1 MDKNNSTKRLIYGL
15 LILMAICAPFFITG
29 NYPRHMMVMCGIW
42 VISSMG
48 LNLIL
53 GYVGQL
59 NLAHGTFFGI
69 GAYATALLIQG
80 LGFSFW
86 LALPV
91 GCLITAFLGFL
102 TGLPTLRTRGHYFPI
117 STMCLGISLYYVIAR
132 WDELTGGA
140 RGLFGIPRPTPI
152 PFPFIGKV
160 SFDSTLPCY
169 YLVLFFV
176 FLTMLAISRFVR
188 SLVGKRLIAI
198 RGNENLAQSVG
209 INTMWDKVVFLSIS
223 TLIAGLAGGLYAAY
237 MGSLMA
243 EQAHFLGSF
252 EMLLNVMIG
261 GVGTMAGPFIGGV
274 LLPILTETLHFLG
287 GLRLVVYGVL
297 LILIM
302 GFLPQG
308 YRRRPAGIGPAL
320 RPEGRCEMNDLLLE
334 ARDLTKNFGGLE
346 AIGGVSFTIRKGNI
360 FSVIGPNGAGKTTLF
375 NLITAF
381 LPPTRG
387 EIFFKGEKISG
398 LKPFQ
403 VARKSISR
411 TFQLTTLF
419 ERITVLENLM
429 IGQTTTRRMGV
440 LQALLGGRRRSS
452 RKKRP

>member
-1 MDKNNSTKRLIYGL
+1 MKRLVYIL
-15 LILMAICAPFFITG
+15 LTLIAIGAPLFITG
-29 NYPRHMMVMCGIW
+29 NYPRHIMVMCGIW

-69 GAYATALLIQG
+69 GAYATALLIQR

-86 LALPV
+86 LALPT
-91 GCLITAFLGFL
+91 GCLITALLGFL

-132 WDELTGGA
+132 WDGLTGGA
-140 RGLFGIPRPTPI
+140 RGLFGIPRPSPI
-152 PFPFIGKV
+152 LLPLVGKV
-160 SFDSTLPCY
+160 SFDTTVPCY
-169 YLVLFFV
+169 YLILFFV
-176 FLTMLAISRFVR
+176 LLTVVAISRFVR

-198 RGNENLAQSVG
+198 RGNETLAQSVG

-261 GVGTMAGPFIGGV
+261 GVGTMAGPFIGGI
-274 LLPILTETLHFLG
+274 LLPILTEALHFLG

-302 GFLPQG
+302 GFFP
-308 YRRRPAGIGPAL
+308 RGIA
-320 RPEGRCEMNDLLLE
+320 
-334 ARDLTKNFGGLE
+334 GGLR
-346 AIGGVSFTIRKGNI
+346 S
-360 FSVIGPNGAGKTTLF
+360 L
-375 NLITAF
+375 
-381 LPPTRG
+381 
-387 EIFFKGEKISG
+387 
-398 LKPFQ
+398 
-403 VARKSISR
+403 
-411 TFQLTTLF
+411 
-419 ERITVLENLM
+419 
-429 IGQTTTRRMGV
+429 
-440 LQALLGGRRRSS
+440 ALLYGWA
-452 RKKRP
+452 KDDK

>member
-1 MDKNNSTKRLIYGL
+1 MTVNSESKKRLIYGF
-15 LILMAICAPFFITG
+15 LILTAISAPLFITG
-29 NYPRHMMVMCGIW
+29 DYSRHIMVMCGIW

-91 GCLITAFLGFL
+91 GCLITAILGFL
-102 TGLPTLRTRGHYFPI
+102 TGLPTLRTKGHYFPI
-117 STMCLGISLYYVIAR
+117 ATMCLGISIYYVIAR
-132 WDELTGGA
+132 WDALTGGA
-140 RGLFGIPRPTPI
+140 SGLFGLPRPNPI
-152 PFPFIGKV
+152 PLPFGREV
-160 SFDSTLPCY
+160 TFDSTVSCY
-169 YLVLFFV
+169 YLVLFFAL
-176 FLTMLAISRFVR
+176 LTLLVISRFTR
-188 SLVGKRLIAI
+188 SLVGKRLAAI

-209 INTMWDKVVFLSIS
+209 INTMRDKVIFLSIS

-261 GVGTMAGPFIGGV
+261 GVGTLAGPIIGGI

-287 GLRLVVYGVL
+287 GLRLVVYGIL

-308 YRRRPAGIGPAL
+308 IA
-320 RPEGRCEMNDLLLE
+320 
-334 ARDLTKNFGGLE
+334 GGLRLATQYYE
-346 AIGGVSFTIRKGNI
+346 
-360 FSVIGPNGAGKTTLF
+360 
-375 NLITAF
+375 
-381 LPPTRG
+381 
-387 EIFFKGEKISG
+387 
-398 LKPFQ
+398 Q
-403 VARKSISR
+403 
-411 TFQLTTLF
+411 
-419 ERITVLENLM
+419 
-429 IGQTTTRRMGV
+429 RRAV
-440 LQALLGGRRRSS
+440 
-452 RKKRP
+452 K

>member
-1 MDKNNSTKRLIYGL
+1 VVGRNDTMKRLVYGL
-15 LILMAICAPFFITG
+15 LILIAIGAPLFITG

-69 GAYATALLIQG
+69 GAYATALLIQR

-86 LALPV
+86 LALPT

-140 RGLFGIPRPTPI
+140 RGLFGIPRPSPI
-152 PFPFIGKV
+152 SLPFIGKV
-160 SFDSTLPCY
+160 SFDTTLPCY

-176 FLTMLAISRFVR
+176 LLTLVAISRFVR
-188 SLVGKRLIAI
+188 SLVGKRLVAI
-198 RGNENLAQSVG
+198 RGNETLAQSVG

-261 GVGTMAGPFIGGV
+261 GVGTMAGPFIGGI
-274 LLPILTETLHFLG
+274 LLPILTEALHFLG

-308 YRRRPAGIGPAL
+308 IAGGMRALAL
-320 RPEGRCEMNDLLLE
+320 RYGLR
-334 ARDLTKNFGGLE
+334 RD
-346 AIGGVSFTIRKGNI
+346 AS
-360 FSVIGPNGAGKTTLF
+360 
-375 NLITAF
+375 
-381 LPPTRG
+381 
-387 EIFFKGEKISG
+387 
-398 LKPFQ
+398 
-403 VARKSISR
+403 
-411 TFQLTTLF
+411 
-419 ERITVLENLM
+419 
-429 IGQTTTRRMGV
+429 
-440 LQALLGGRRRSS
+440 
-452 RKKRP
+452 

>member
-1 MDKNNSTKRLIYGL
+1 MKRLVYGL
-15 LILMAICAPFFITG
+15 LVLIAIGAPLFITG
-29 NYPRHMMVMCGIW
+29 NYPRHIMVMCGIW

-69 GAYATALLIQG
+69 GAYATALLIQR

-86 LALPV
+86 LALPT
-91 GCLITAFLGFL
+91 GCLITALLGFL

-132 WDELTGGA
+132 WDGLTGGA

-152 PFPFIGKV
+152 PLPLIGKI
-160 SFDSTLPCY
+160 SFDTTLPCY

-176 FLTMLAISRFVR
+176 LLTLVAISRFVR
-188 SLVGKRLIAI
+188 SLVGKRLVAI
-198 RGNENLAQSVG
+198 RGNETLAQSVG

-223 TLIAGLAGGLYAAY
+223 TLIAALAGGLYAAY

-261 GVGTMAGPFIGGV
+261 GVGTMAGPFIGGI
-274 LLPILTETLHFLG
+274 LLPILTEALHFLG
-287 GLRLVVYGVL
+287 SLRLVVYGVL

-308 YRRRPAGIGPAL
+308 IA
-320 RPEGRCEMNDLLLE
+320 
-334 ARDLTKNFGGLE
+334 GGLR
-346 AIGGVSFTIRKGNI
+346 ALAVHCSQRR
-360 FSVIGPNGAGKTTLF
+360 GAK
-375 NLITAF
+375 
-381 LPPTRG
+381 
-387 EIFFKGEKISG
+387 
-398 LKPFQ
+398 
-403 VARKSISR
+403 
-411 TFQLTTLF
+411 
-419 ERITVLENLM
+419 
-429 IGQTTTRRMGV
+429 
-440 LQALLGGRRRSS
+440 
-452 RKKRP
+452 

>member
-1 MDKNNSTKRLIYGL
+1 VDKNNSTKCLIYGL

-198 RGNENLAQSVG
+198 RGNEHLAQSVG

-261 GVGTMAGPFIGGV
+261 GVGTMAGPFIGGI
-274 LLPILTETLHFLG
+274 LLPNLTEALHLLG

-308 YRRRPAGIGPAL
+308 IA
-320 RPEGRCEMNDLLLE
+320 
-334 ARDLTKNFGGLE
+334 GGL
-346 AIGGVSFTIRKGNI
+346 R
-360 FSVIGPNGAGKTTLF
+360 
-375 NLITAF
+375 
-381 LPPTRG
+381 
-387 EIFFKGEKISG
+387 
-398 LKPFQ
+398 
-403 VARKSISR
+403 
-411 TFQLTTLF
+411 
-419 ERITVLENLM
+419 
-429 IGQTTTRRMGV
+429 
-440 LQALLGGRRRSS
+440 ALALHYGRRGDA
-452 RKKRP
+452 K

>member
-1 MDKNNSTKRLIYGL
+1 MEKNDTIKRLVYGL
-15 LILMAICAPFFITG
+15 LILIAISAPLFITG
-29 NYPRHMMVMCGIW
+29 NYARHIMVMCGIW

-69 GAYATALLIQG
+69 GAYATALLIQR

-86 LALPV
+86 LALPA
-91 GCLITAFLGFL
+91 GCLITALLGFL

-132 WDELTGGA
+132 WDGLTGGA
-140 RGLFGIPRPTPI
+140 RGLFGIPRPAPLLL
-152 PFPFIGKV
+152 PFIGKI
-160 SFDSTLPCY
+160 SFDTTLPCY
-169 YLVLFFV
+169 YLTLFFIL
-176 FLTMLAISRFVR
+176 LTMVAISRFVR

-198 RGNENLAQSVG
+198 RGNETLAQSVG

-261 GVGTMAGPFIGGV
+261 GVGTMAGPFIGGI

-308 YRRRPAGIGPAL
+308 IAGGLRTLAL
-320 RPEGRCEMNDLLLE
+320 RY
-334 ARDLTKNFGGLE
+334 GG
-346 AIGGVSFTIRKGNI
+346 
-360 FSVIGPNGAGKTTLF
+360 
-375 NLITAF
+375 
-381 LPPTRG
+381 
-387 EIFFKGEKISG
+387 
-398 LKPFQ
+398 
-403 VARKSISR
+403 
-411 TFQLTTLF
+411 
-419 ERITVLENLM
+419 
-429 IGQTTTRRMGV
+429 
-440 LQALLGGRRRSS
+440 
-452 RKKRP
+452 KKDKK

>member
-1 MDKNNSTKRLIYGL
+1 LKAVGKNENMKRLVNGL
-15 LILMAICAPFFITG
+15 LILIAIGAPFFITG
-29 NYPRHMMVMCGIW
+29 NYPRHIMVMCGIW

-80 LGFSFW
+80 LGLSFW
-86 LALPV
+86 LALPL
-91 GCLITAFLGFL
+91 GCLITAILGFL

-117 STMCLGISLYYVIAR
+117 ATMCLGISLYYVIAR
-132 WDELTGGA
+132 WDGLTGGA
-140 RGLFGIPRPTPI
+140 RGLFGLPRPTPI
-152 PFPFIGKV
+152 PLPFIGKV
-160 SFDSTLPCY
+160 SFDTTLPCY

-188 SLVGKRLIAI
+188 SLVGKRLVAI

-243 EQAHFLGSF
+243 EQASFLGSF

-261 GVGTMAGPFIGGV
+261 GVGTMAGPFIGGI
-274 LLPILTETLHFLG
+274 LLPNLTEALHFLG

-308 YRRRPAGIGPAL
+308 IA
-320 RPEGRCEMNDLLLE
+320 
-334 ARDLTKNFGGLE
+334 GGL
-346 AIGGVSFTIRKGNI
+346 R
-360 FSVIGPNGAGKTTLF
+360 SVALHY
-375 NLITAF
+375 
-381 LPPTRG
+381 
-387 EIFFKGEKISG
+387 S
-398 LKPFQ
+398 Q
-403 VARKSISR
+403 
-411 TFQLTTLF
+411 
-419 ERITVLENLM
+419 
-429 IGQTTTRRMGV
+429 RRD
-440 LQALLGGRRRSS
+440 A
-452 RKKRP
+452 K